1 MTEQTED
8 MQIDTSAAK
17 SGNKRTMGTR
27 KNPIHFGRVPNV
39 IKNQSEMS
47 YENDTQNHWAGPACQ
62 GTGCWKWLAALVYP
76 AGGPVTGSEYNTVF
90 WLLKWTNW
98 GLYESVCEFDS

>member
-8 MQIDTSAAK
+8 MQIDTSTAK
-17 SGNKRTMGTR
+17 SENKRTMGTR

-47 YENDTQNHWAGPACQ
+47 YE
-62 GTGCWKWLAALVYP
+62 
-76 AGGPVTGSEYNTVF
+76 ENTSNV
-90 WLLKWTNW
+90 NNN
-98 GLYESVCEFDS
+98 